1 MCVGGKFTCK
11 ITRGI
16 EYTIKKYSMLFPYTF
31 ITVFVSLF
39 VRNVLTEE
47 NFTIL
52 MIFKALLES
61 LMLIRGDSNVGVLWY
76 LSAMLPTLPVIAI
89 VIQKFSIKFYG
100 TAALSVV
107 LLWYFILHRFS
118 DCFVPYSYTRAVAG
132 LALGVLVYCI
142 KEFIENHD
150 FNKMILTIFMVMF
163 LSFPIITT
171 MFNIPTDEI
180 NLIFIVA
187 GFSLCLSSKVIVFKE
202 SLLADICRQCSFPV
216 YLVHLNIADLI
227 CWYCKNIRQL
237 SIRTQYIVYFIL
249 TLICMLLLLC
259 MVNLFSKLFAK
270 RFDKVCGA
278 K

>member
-1 MCVGGKFTCK
+1 
-11 ITRGI
+11 
-16 EYTIKKYSMLFPYTF
+16 MLFPYTF